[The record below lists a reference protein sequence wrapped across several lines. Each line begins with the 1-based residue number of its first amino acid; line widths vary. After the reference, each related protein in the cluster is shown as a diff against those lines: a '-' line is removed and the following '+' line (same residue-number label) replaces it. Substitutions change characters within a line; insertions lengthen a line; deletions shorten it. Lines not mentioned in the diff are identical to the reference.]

1 MVAEAEEWW
10 SSRLDVA
17 EDICIVFVLYLL
29 TKILSK
35 NINLFS
41 WVSH

>member
-1 MVAEAEEWW
+1 MVVVKAGRCCGIVVAEADEWW

-29 TKILSK
+29 
-35 NINLFS
+35 NLI
-41 WVSH
+41 